1 MPAPLNEHSCTCRDF
16 GGQLLP
22 LMGECSL
29 VGSGLCP
36 FPETPQRELA
46 GGSSPSPFPTQGNR
60 SARLFSD
67 IAAREENGTNF
78 TCAIQASYYQRRN
91 GSFITIF
98 FFPSHSSLYISERKN
113 ANLLI
118 VFPEEK
124 ISLRRTFL
132 QAIQYCLSLQNNS
145 VYGMDWVGGCLI
157 FIAFKVARKTK
168 M

>member
-1 MPAPLNEHSCTCRDF
+1 
-16 GGQLLP
+16 
-22 LMGECSL
+22 MGECSL

-67 IAAREENGTNF
+67 IAAREGNGTNF

-98 FFPSHSSLYISERKN
+98 FPSCSSLYISERKN

-118 VFPEEK
+118 IFPEEN

-132 QAIQYCLSLQNNS
+132 QQYSTVWACKIIQYMEWIRLVAALFSLPSKWLGKRRCKGKDCNKE
-145 VYGMDWVGGCLI
+145 L
-157 FIAFKVARKTK
+157 AP
-168 M
+168 